1 LLRYSIF
8 GAVDPYYFK
17 SFYNTGAKYLKQQ
30 TGIDI
35 ENYLKLSQ
43 ANFRINS
50 YYIPFYEFYNL
61 YLNGLNIKVNLY
73 IRQLYGGT
81 ELYECDADG
90 VNIKNLDKLTTPIY
104 STKCKNRKS
113 LINRLFNFNG
123 EKIITGY
130 ITPDSYF
137 DIYAEIDK
145 DTNSIDINP
154 LLISKLKVDST
165 AKYLRKNVEY
175 KMNFHANHMVKLEPG
190 YNAHITITNGQTST
204 SINPEHPTVEVAGDG
219 FTIKSDKDAMVYF
232 FGKLPSAGVKQ
243 VQIENKEK
251 YYVKISNIDDG
262 LIIDF
267 GFGGYLPSTYPIDF
281 RTRNNTFYLSN
292 LYNKMKAKLVKDE
305 FLYIYYFSDSNQ
317 NLKVEYIQNNLNIKN
332 NDFNIFYM
340 PKNDDNNSVENTI
353 VINAYRYTII
363 HNIKFCKPNTNID
376 LYLEGS
382 YKETHSITN
391 ETPFSLDLYRG
402 SNKLSFIA
410 NQPFVYSYSIYD
422 IIDENII
429 EKNTDWGNERVVYS
443 DLTINEVKDE
453 ASDSNKISI
462 TFKPNYKKSSTRY
475 IIIVGLKNNDNT
487 IDSFNDPCYVSRLLN
502 ERPEGVIVDQIYDIG
517 VDDTITAIVDISRI
531 TEKNQNQEFIVN
543 IISQELR
550 FGKNINFYT
559 PYKFEHTGKEIT
571 TDEEEPYDSSS
582 DGQSD
587 SGHSDGGQ
595 SDGGHSD
602 GQSDSGHSDGSQSDG
617 GHSDGG
623 HSDGGQSDGG
633 QSDGGHTDPSSGDTK
648 DSGSLEGTSL
658 ALAIV
663 VPILSIV
670 IIVLVVILILK
681 HRRKSSP
688 TSKEEIE
695 KLV

>member
-1 LLRYSIF
+1 
-8 GAVDPYYFK
+8 
-17 SFYNTGAKYLKQQ
+17 
-30 TGIDI
+30 
-35 ENYLKLSQ
+35 
-43 ANFRINS
+43 
-50 YYIPFYEFYNL
+50 L
-61 YLNGLNIKVNLY
+61 Y
-73 IRQLYGGT
+73 T
-81 ELYECDADG
+81 
-90 VNIKNLDKLTTPIY
+90 
-104 STKCKNRKS
+104 
-113 LINRLFNFNG
+113 
-123 EKIITGY
+123 
-130 ITPDSYF
+130 
-137 DIYAEIDK
+137 
-145 DTNSIDINP
+145 
-154 LLISKLKVDST
+154 
-165 AKYLRKNVEY
+165 
-175 KMNFHANHMVKLEPG
+175 
-190 YNAHITITNGQTST
+190 
-204 SINPEHPTVEVAGDG
+204 
-219 FTIKSDKDAMVYF
+219 
-232 FGKLPSAGVKQ
+232 
-243 VQIENKEK
+243 
-251 YYVKISNIDDG
+251 
-262 LIIDF
+262 
-267 GFGGYLPSTYPIDF
+267 
-281 RTRNNTFYLSN
+281 
-292 LYNKMKAKLVKDE
+292 
-305 FLYIYYFSDSNQ
+305 
-317 NLKVEYIQNNLNIKN
+317 
-332 NDFNIFYM
+332 
-340 PKNDDNNSVENTI
+340 
-353 VINAYRYTII
+353 
-363 HNIKFCKPNTNID
+363 
-376 LYLEGS
+376 
-382 YKETHSITN
+382 
-391 ETPFSLDLYRG
+391 
-402 SNKLSFIA
+402 
-410 NQPFVYSYSIYD
+410 SYSIYD

-462 TFKPNYKKSSTRY
+462 TFNPNYKKSSTRY
-475 IIIVGLKNNDNT
+475 IIIIGLKNDDNT
-487 IDSFNDPCYVSRLLN
+487 LDNFNDPCYVSRLLN

-688 TSKEEIE
+688 ISKEEIE

>member
-1 LLRYSIF
+1 
-8 GAVDPYYFK
+8 
-17 SFYNTGAKYLKQQ
+17 
-30 TGIDI
+30 
-35 ENYLKLSQ
+35 
-43 ANFRINS
+43 
-50 YYIPFYEFYNL
+50 
-61 YLNGLNIKVNLY
+61 
-73 IRQLYGGT
+73 
-81 ELYECDADG
+81 
-90 VNIKNLDKLTTPIY
+90 
-104 STKCKNRKS
+104 
-113 LINRLFNFNG
+113 
-123 EKIITGY
+123 
-130 ITPDSYF
+130 
-137 DIYAEIDK
+137 
-145 DTNSIDINP
+145 
-154 LLISKLKVDST
+154 
-165 AKYLRKNVEY
+165 
-175 KMNFHANHMVKLEPG
+175 MNFHANHMVKLEPG

-251 YYVKISNIDDG
+251 YYVKISNIVDD

-281 RTRNNTFYLSN
+281 RARNNTFYLN
-292 LYNKMKAKLVKDE
+292 YLYNKMKAKLVKDE

-462 TFKPNYKKSSTRY
+462 TFNPNYKKSSTRY
-475 IIIVGLKNNDNT
+475 IIIIGLKNDDNT
-487 IDSFNDPCYVSRLLN
+487 LDNFNDPCYVSRLLN

-648 DSGSLEGTSL
+648 DSGSLEGASL

-670 IIVLVVILILK
+670 IIALVVILILK